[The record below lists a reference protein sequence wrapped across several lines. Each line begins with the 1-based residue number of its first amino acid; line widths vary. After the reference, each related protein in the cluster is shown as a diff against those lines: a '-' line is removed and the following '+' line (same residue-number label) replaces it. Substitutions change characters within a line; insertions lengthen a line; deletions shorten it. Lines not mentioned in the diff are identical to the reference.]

1 VPEATVR
8 ERFPGALVAMG
19 SNLGGRYRPVIVVG
33 GGQPGLAMSRCLT
46 AVGAG
51 RHACPAV
58 AAAHLE
64 LHRASPLLLVD
75 GVAPFRPMTTP
86 APDESAGAVEVRAI
100 AAERLTFFGDAV
112 IAIALTLLALELP
125 LPEGNT
131 NAEVLHSAFEHRE
144 SYLAFL
150 ISFMVIGAHWR
161 GHHQVFRYVTSIGGP
176 VTTLTIYWLL
186 MQVIT
191 PFATH
196 VLTGDGA
203 FQVRF
208 IFYAC
213 VEITAAVLFQFIVRS
228 VRKHHQYRAD
238 TPPDVF
244 PHATSR
250 TLAIAG
256 AFLISIPVSFFTNWA
271 YVCWALFPVAARV
284 TDVVRRRRAAA
295 ETSAG

>member
-1 VPEATVR
+1 
-8 ERFPGALVAMG
+8 
-19 SNLGGRYRPVIVVG
+19 
-33 GGQPGLAMSRCLT
+33 
-46 AVGAG
+46 
-51 RHACPAV
+51 
-58 AAAHLE
+58 
-64 LHRASPLLLVD
+64 
-75 GVAPFRPMTTP
+75 MTTP

-125 LPEGNT
+125 LPEGTT

-161 GHHQVFRYVTSIGGP
+161 GHHQVFRYVTSISGP

-203 FQVRF
+203 
-208 IFYAC
+208 
-213 VEITAAVLFQFIVRS
+213 
-228 VRKHHQYRAD
+228 
-238 TPPDVF
+238 
-244 PHATSR
+244 
-250 TLAIAG
+250 
-256 AFLISIPVSFFTNWA
+256 
-271 YVCWALFPVAARV
+271 
-284 TDVVRRRRAAA
+284 
-295 ETSAG
+295 

>member
-1 VPEATVR
+1 
-8 ERFPGALVAMG
+8 
-19 SNLGGRYRPVIVVG
+19 
-33 GGQPGLAMSRCLT
+33 
-46 AVGAG
+46 
-51 RHACPAV
+51 
-58 AAAHLE
+58 
-64 LHRASPLLLVD
+64 
-75 GVAPFRPMTTP
+75 MTTP
-86 APDESAGAVEVRAI
+86 APDEPTVALEVRAI

-131 NAEVLHSAFEHRE
+131 NAEVLHSAYENRE
-144 SYLAFL
+144 GYLAFL
-150 ISFMVIGAHWR
+150 VSFLVIGAHWR
-161 GHHQVFRYVTSIGGP
+161 GHHQVFRYVTAASGTI
-176 VTTLTIYWLL
+176 TTLTMYWLL

-228 VRKHHQYRAD
+228 IRKNHLYRED
-238 TPPDVF
+238 TPPDLF
-244 PHATSR
+244 RHATSR

-256 AFLISIPVSFFTNWA
+256 AFLVSIPVAFFTNWA
-271 YVCWALFPVAARV
+271 YLCWGLFPIAARV
-284 TDVVRRRRAAA
+284 TDLVRRRRAAA